1 MNNSLDF
8 AIKCLLPGDLN
19 RLFTMVQE
27 EKLAALGPVNSEAFA
42 LGAAIG
48 FGYYQRE
55 EEMRHCDKFIFR
67 YSKVSNAGKEY
78 GELLADVI
86 YEVDE
91 YRLVELQNILMTHI
105 MFGLASAPE

>member
-19 RLFTMVQE
+19 RLFTMVQD
-27 EKLAALGPVNSEAFA
+27 EKLAALGPEGAEGFA

-48 FGYYQRE
+48 FGYYLRE
-55 EEMRHCDKFIFR
+55 DEMRPCDKFIFR
-67 YSKVSNAGKEY
+67 YSKVANAGKEY

-86 YEVDE
+86 YEADA
-91 YRLVELQNILMTHI
+91 YRLVELQNMLMSSI
-105 MFGLASAPE
+105 IFGLASAE